1 MPPFSHLRPDYPLY
15 LTLFDRVHECALT
28 RFYIAGLTSC
38 RPIRISPLRHN
49 GPAPVSFYPR
59 SCANSR
65 SFAFAPCASKSTCG
79 LTPAR
84 ASLREFRLYI
94 DEQLTTPSNTDM
106 RRRAATLNS
115 ISCGCWLRCSANR
128 CHVSFVG
135 FRFQVRN
142 GTEECTSAPSLVS
155 RCRGHRSKSS
165 QIRRNT

>member
-15 LTLFDRVHECALT
+15 LTLFDHVHECALT
-28 RFYIAGLTSC
+28 RFYIACLTSC
-38 RPIRISPLRHN
+38 RPIRISPVRHH
-49 GPAPVSFYPR
+49 GPTPVSSYPR

-65 SFAFAPCASKSTCG
+65 SFAFAPFASKSTCG

-115 ISCGCWLRCSANR
+115 IYLAVAGFVVLQIAAMCRLLGSVFKSGTEPKSALPLRRLCRAVVDIGAS
-128 CHVSFVG
+128 
-135 FRFQVRN
+135 QVR
-142 GTEECTSAPSLVS
+142 
-155 RCRGHRSKSS
+155 
-165 QIRRNT
+165 